1 MVGSRGAAPIKGSCS
16 THCRLDHIDNKT
28 QATEEGSSQL
38 ALANPNMDTLRRSKR
53 ATMARSNL
61 KEGSP
66 SAAAPGQRGASPR
79 WRGGGG
85 FLRARR
91 DVHADPLVALREEKR
106 SWDGCSARC
115 RSRRSRSSTSGARCG
130 PGSAPKYTHF
140 RKLFRLLTH
149 RWPLVRSLGE
159 LGKSVFHIGRGAAHI
174 TIGARTERFW
184 DPS

>member
-1 MVGSRGAAPIKGSCS
+1 
-16 THCRLDHIDNKT
+16 
-28 QATEEGSSQL
+28 
-38 ALANPNMDTLRRSKR
+38 MDTLRRSKR

-115 RSRRSRSSTSGARCG
+115 RSRRSRSPTSGARCG
-130 PGSAPKYTHF
+130 PGSAPACNHP
-140 RKLFRLLTH
+140 RKLFRLMTH
-149 RWPLVRSLGE
+149 SWRLVRSLGE

-174 TIGARTERFW
+174 EMLHCHRSRASERSVRRPHFVPLLDAMFRPSIGARHSVR
-184 DPS
+184 